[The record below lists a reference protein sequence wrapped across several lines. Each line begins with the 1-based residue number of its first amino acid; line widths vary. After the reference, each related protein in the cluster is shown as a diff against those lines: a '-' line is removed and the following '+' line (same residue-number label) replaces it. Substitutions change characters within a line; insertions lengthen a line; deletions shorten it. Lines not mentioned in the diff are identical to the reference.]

1 MKPLKV
7 IILIGLLIAIIIF
20 TFQVV
25 LTRRYAI
32 TPNDFV
38 EYMINHE
45 YYVSSSTTNLSEE
58 LCGFLYTNT
67 GGNTNPSDDTHLLV

>member
-20 TFQVV
+20 TYQAV

-32 TPNDFV
+32 TSKEFV

-58 LCGFLYTNT
+58 LCGFL
-67 GGNTNPSDDTHLLV
+67 NTNPSDDTHLLL